1 MCTFFIEENFST
13 IQVKLLGVMVCF
25 HPLLL
30 TFLKSLPP
38 DLRFAAQVEP
48 ASTEG
53 LLTTASAVNDA
64 GQCVIILLSVCIYV
78 WVCECVY
85 VCVCVCVYV

>member
-1 MCTFFIEENFST
+1 MCTYLKLSYIEENFST

-38 DLRFAAQVEP
+38 DLVFSAENEAT
-48 ASTEG
+48 STEG
-53 LLTTASAVNDA
+53 LLTTASAVNETGHD
-64 GQCVIILLSVCIYV
+64 LM
-78 WVCECVY
+78 
-85 VCVCVCVYV
+85 